1 MTTKPYTISIVVSG
15 EQGQV
20 MRSDHVMPLAMIDVL
35 KEAIDFAR
43 HYQVVADALALGLV
57 TVPAVCAA
65 TGLSEGKAKRL
76 IKAAGAKVVHRA
88 KNKIPAY
95 GLPESQH
102 I

>member
-1 MTTKPYTISIVVSG
+1 
-15 EQGQV
+15 
-20 MRSDHVMPLAMIDVL
+20 
-35 KEAIDFAR
+35 
-43 HYQVVADALALGLV
+43 
-57 TVPAVCAA
+57 VCAA

-95 GLPESQH
+95 GLPESEH